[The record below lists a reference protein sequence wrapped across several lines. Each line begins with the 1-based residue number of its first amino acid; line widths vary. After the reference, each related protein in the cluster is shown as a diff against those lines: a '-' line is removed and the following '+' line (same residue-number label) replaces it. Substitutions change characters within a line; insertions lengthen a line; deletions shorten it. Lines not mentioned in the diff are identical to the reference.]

1 MMLPL
6 VRIILGFLVAALML
20 ASAFVAHSPYG
31 EGAAA
36 ILAGM

>member
-1 MMLPL
+1 MMPPL